1 MLEPQQVHSKSRIL
15 PSNPLGMIATF
26 VFLIETVAT
35 VSLHAVSDKPYAVLL
50 VWFIILYPTAIAF
63 SFFILLWFKREAL
76 YAPMDFGDSETFK
89 DLIIKKV
96 ERIEAKQ
103 ELSSID
109 RDTDLND
116 IFKTIDRLLSL
127 DDAWSAIGVG
137 RAFLRQ
143 KEYAKA
149 SKVFDYVKAKIPKS
163 SGIYYKPI
171 ANLAYAKIGMDSY
184 DEAISL
190 LEEVR
195 RINGGRD
202 FQPWHSIALAY
213 SYKKSGKK
221 QEYEDQ
227 IASTKDMDTKNIDK
241 NYFVFLYP
249 EIANDILKL

>member
-1 MLEPQQVHSKSRIL
+1 MSEQQNPIMSRVL

-35 VSLHAVSDKPYAVLL
+35 VSLHAVSDKPYAEFL
-50 VWFIILYPTAIAF
+50 VWFIILYPTTIAF
-63 SFFILLWFKREAL
+63 SFFVLLWFKREAL
-76 YAPMDFGDSETFK
+76 YAPMDFGNSETFK
-89 DLIIKKV
+89 DLIMKKV

-127 DDAWSAIGVG
+127 DEVWSAIGVG

-143 KEYAKA
+143 KEYERA
-149 SKVFDYVKAKIPKS
+149 SKIFDYVKDRISKS
-163 SGIYYKPI
+163 SSLYYKSI
-171 ANLAYAKIGMDSY
+171 ANLAYAKIGLDIY

-195 RINGGRD
+195 KLNGGRN
-202 FQPWHSIALAY
+202 FQLWHSIALAY
-213 SYKKSGKK
+213 SYNKAGRM
-221 QEYEDQ
+221 QEYKDQ
-227 IASTKDMDTKNIDK
+227 IAATKKMDTKNIDIL
-241 NYFVFLYP
+241 YFVSLYP
-249 EIANDILKL
+249 EIEDDIREL